1 MPAQQTAEYS
11 LDDTIDDASTILD
24 AVNDGRRSLDQETI
38 VSDFGESIIGG
49 AEAIRLDLGNLNL
62 VSWKPGARKVR
73 LGNLGLDENQ
83 GDEPRPTFHGM
94 CGNRARRPYIDVF
107 TAISDV
113 VCHPSKTPAPLRGS
127 RKPLPPTTAGPP
139 PIPKPPPDGFYQPY
153 LDSITKSGP
162 QEEQS
167 GIESLWNAWN
177 QARRGIKPK
186 PEPSVEVLAEP
197 EQLADL
203 SEVNAMFFEANFDI
217 ATPRIWQAIL
227 GSDDTNGATTAHA
240 QQDLSHQLD
249 VLESHLVSEITQRT
263 PSFFSALSNLQSLT
277 DQTSSCLS
285 RLTSLRKELAELD
298 RATAFRGLTIVE
310 RQEDLHVSRITE
322 RALGELEG
330 IVGTLEVVK
339 QVANEGDW
347 VGALEG
353 LEDVGR
359 WWLRMMPKDQD
370 LAKIELREEEDF
382 RPANGDVIDQ
392 DGKHVLSQVREEDEE
407 DVPAANT
414 VENQPTAN
422 PSQPTVPLST
432 LSAVQHFPKEMTNIA
447 ETVQNQLELS
457 FASICSAMLDNTPPI
472 EFAPSITEG
481 QADDTPT
488 GIKRSISS
496 PVEWRISKKE
506 EERLRATFAEQIR
519 ALLHT
524 FWRTDTDRDLTAG
537 DVERPLGGD
546 QNGSSRERPSSISR
560 IEQVWRMAVMK
571 SIKEGMRQLLQLGG
585 EGDTE
590 GVDGVA
596 ESAASGQ
603 ARGYV
608 VFWLTACRLSH
619 GLMSI
624 IPRQSL
630 VDTLKEMSHEQFVAI
645 SNRIFE
651 TMVARIELVKVLG
664 QVLETQLEKTKSV
677 PLFFALKGNGAD
689 SPLPDLQ
696 NLPFS
701 PKC

>member
-1 MPAQQTAEYS
+1 MPVQKTAEYS

-24 AVNDGRRSLDQETI
+24 AVNDGRRSFDQETI
-38 VSDFGESIIGG
+38 ISDVGESLIG

-73 LGNLGLDENQ
+73 LGNPGLDENQ
-83 GDEPRPTFHGM
+83 GDETRATFHGM
-94 CGNRARRPYIDVF
+94 CGNRPKKHSIDAT

-153 LDSITKSGP
+153 LDSITKPGP
-162 QEEQS
+162 AEEQS
-167 GIESLWNAWN
+167 GIESLWDAWD

-186 PEPSVEVLAEP
+186 PEPSVEALAEP

-203 SEVNAMFFEANFDI
+203 SEVNPMFFEADFDI

-285 RLTSLRKELAELD
+285 RLTSLRNELAELD
-298 RATAFRGLTIVE
+298 RSTAIKGLTIVE
-310 RQEDLHVSRITE
+310 RQEDLHVSHMTE
-322 RALGELEG
+322 GALGELEG
-330 IVGTLEVVK
+330 IVSTLEVVK

-347 VGALEG
+347 VGAIEG

-359 WWLRMMPKDQD
+359 WWLRMMPKVQD
-370 LAKIELREEEDF
+370 SAKIELREEAF
-382 RPANGDVIDQ
+382 RPANGDVIGQ

-407 DVPAANT
+407 DVPTANT

-422 PSQPTVPLST
+422 PSQPFVPLST
-432 LSAVQHFPKEMTNIA
+432 LSAVQHFPEEMTNIA
-447 ETVQNQLELS
+447 ETIQNQLELS

-481 QADDTPT
+481 QAGDIST
-488 GIKRSISS
+488 GTKRSNTS

-506 EERLRATFAEQIR
+506 EERLRATFADQIR
-519 ALLHT
+519 ALLPT
-524 FWRTDTDRDLTAG
+524 FWRTDIDRDHKAG
-537 DVERPLGGD
+537 DGERPLGGD
-546 QNGSSRERPSSISR
+546 QNGSSRDRPSPISR

-571 SIKEGMRQLLQLGG
+571 SIKEGMRQLLQLGS

-590 GVDGVA
+590 AVDGVS

-608 VFWLTACRLSH
+608 FFWLTACRLSH
-619 GLMSI
+619 GLTSI

-630 VDTLKEMSHEQFVAI
+630 VDTLKEMPHERFVAV

-677 PLFFALKGNGAD
+677 PLFFAFRGNGAD
-689 SPLPDLQ
+689 SPSPDPQ

-701 PKC
+701 PRC